1 MGHNMG
7 HKAETEAPE
16 QGLSGT
22 VLPPPE
28 PAPQLPDV
36 QPSSLL
42 DTLLPDRH
50 PQADFFICDVADAV
64 LKDLIPQMEHPFYA
78 LSKKPDTAVRRYE
91 HDGKWL
97 EVIPGAKGQATIYD
111 KDILI
116 YVVSQIMH
124 GLNRGEKVERKLRFN
139 PRDLLI
145 FVNRGTGGKD
155 YDAFCEALDRLMGTV
170 IKTNI
175 TTARPDSEVPEGDE
189 ERLGWF
195 HLIESAQVLRKNGAA
210 GGRIMAAEIEISE
223 WIFNSIRRKSVL
235 TLHRDYFRLRK
246 PIERRVYEIA
256 RKMCGPRPR
265 FEIGLE
271 KLLKRTGARTQ
282 LKRFR
287 HTIRELAV
295 HDHLPDYH
303 VAYDE
308 TRDMVIFRGRGTV
321 IAVDPREHVVV
332 PPLKP
337 DTYAVARR
345 AAPGWDVYALEAEWR
360 AWVPEAPDNADA
372 AFIGFCKSR
381 ARTALS

>member
-1 MGHNMG
+1 MV
-7 HKAETEAPE
+7 PD
-16 QGLSGT
+16 
-22 VLPPPE
+22 PPN
-28 PAPQLPDV
+28 
-36 QPSSLL
+36 LL
-42 DTLLPDRH
+42 DQLLPDRH

-64 LKDLIPQMEHPFYA
+64 LKDLIPQMEHPFYV
-78 LSKKPDTAVRRYE
+78 LSKKPETAIRRYE
-91 HDGKWL
+91 HEGKWL

-124 GLNRGEKVERKLRFN
+124 KLNRGERVERRLRFN

-155 YDAFCEALDRLMGTV
+155 YEAFCEALDRLMGTV

-175 TTARPDSEVPEGDE
+175 TTVRDGSDVPQGDE
-189 ERLGWF
+189 EALGWF
-195 HLIESAQVLRKNGAA
+195 HLIESARVIRKNGAED
-210 GGRIMAAEIEISE
+210 GRIMAAEIEISE

-256 RKMCGPRPR
+256 RKMCGPRR
-265 FEIGLE
+265 DFEIGLE

-287 HTIRELAV
+287 HTLRDLAL

-303 VAYDE
+303 VAFDE

-321 IAVDPREHVVV
+321 IAVDPAEAAGSCDL
-332 PPLKP
+332 PPLRP
-337 DTYAVARR
+337 ATYAHARR
-345 AAPGWDVYALEAEWR
+345 AAPGWDVYALEQEWR
-360 AWVPEAPDNADA
+360 AWVHESARDGSRAAPESADA
-372 AFIGFCKSR
+372 AFIGFCRRR
-381 ARTALS
+381 AAAQQPG

>member
-1 MGHNMG
+1 MV
-7 HKAETEAPE
+7 PD
-16 QGLSGT
+16 
-22 VLPPPE
+22 PPN
-28 PAPQLPDV
+28 
-36 QPSSLL
+36 LL
-42 DTLLPDRH
+42 DQLLPDRH

-64 LKDLIPQMEHPFYA
+64 LKDLIPQMEHPFYV
-78 LSKKPDTAVRRYE
+78 LSKKPETAVRRYE

-97 EVIPGAKGQATIYD
+97 EVIPSAKGQATIYD

-124 GLNRGEKVERKLRFN
+124 ALNRGEEVGRRLKFN

-155 YDAFCEALDRLMGTV
+155 YDAFCEGLDRLMGTV

-175 TTARPDSEVPEGDE
+175 TTVGEGPDKVELGEE
-189 ERLGWF
+189 ERQGWF
-195 HLIESAQVLRKNGAA
+195 HLIESAHINRKHGDAD
-210 GGRIMAAEIEISE
+210 GRIMSAEIQISE

-256 RKMCGPRPR
+256 RKMCGARPK

-271 KLLKRTGARTQ
+271 KLLKRTGARTE

-287 HTIRELAV
+287 HTLRDIAT
-295 HDHLPDYH
+295 HNHLPDYE
-303 VAYDE
+303 VLYDE

-321 IAVDPREHVVV
+321 V
-332 PPLKP
+332 PVNSGEKAYIKPLAEQ
-337 DTYAVARR
+337 TYTKARGL
-345 AAPGWDVYALEAEWR
+345 APGWDIHMLEHEWR
-360 AWVPEAPDNADA
+360 SWSAAAPDNVDA
-372 AFIGFCKSR
+372 AFLGFCKKR
-381 ARTALS
+381 VEAAARGTE

>member
-1 MGHNMG
+1 MVP
-7 HKAETEAPE
+7 ETPN
-16 QGLSGT
+16 
-22 VLPPPE
+22 
-28 PAPQLPDV
+28 
-36 QPSSLL
+36 LL
-42 DTLLPDRH
+42 DQLLPDRH

-64 LKDLIPQMEHPFYA
+64 LKDLMPQMEHPFYV
-78 LSKKPDTAVRRYE
+78 LSKKPETTVRRYE
-91 HDGKWL
+91 HNGKWL
-97 EVIPGAKGQATIYD
+97 EVIPSAKGQATIYD

-124 GLNRGEKVERKLRFN
+124 RLNRGEQVERRIQFN

-155 YDAFCEALDRLMGTV
+155 YEAFCEALDRLMGTV

-175 TTARPDSEVPEGDE
+175 TTEGEGPDTVPMGDE

-195 HLIESAQVLRKNGAA
+195 HLIESAHINRKNGEA
-210 GGRIMAAEIEISE
+210 GGRILSAEIQISE
-223 WIFNSIRRKSVL
+223 WIFNSIRRKSML

-256 RKMCGPRPR
+256 RKMCGARPE

-271 KLLKRTGARTQ
+271 KLLKRSGARTE

-287 HTIRELAV
+287 HTLRDIAM

-308 TRDMVIFRGRGTV
+308 NRDMVIFRGRGTV
-321 IAVDPREHVVV
+321 VAVNPVRHVHI
-332 PPLKP
+332 PPLSP
-337 DTYAVARR
+337 DTYVHARR
-345 AAPGWDVYALEAEWR
+345 AAPGRDVHMLEHQWRSWAE
-360 AWVPEAPDNADA
+360 EAPQNADA
-372 AFIGFCKSR
+372 AFLGFCRKR
-381 ARTALS
+381 ALAPLNG

>member
-1 MGHNMG
+1 MVPDPPN
-7 HKAETEAPE
+7 PE
-16 QGLSGT
+16 SPL
-22 VLPPPE
+22 VP
-28 PAPQLPDV
+28 
-36 QPSSLL
+36 SLL
-42 DTLLPDRH
+42 DQLLPDRH

-64 LKDLIPQMEHPFYA
+64 LKDLIPAMEHPFYV
-78 LSKKPDTAVRRYE
+78 LSKKPVTAIRRYE
-91 HDGKWL
+91 HEGNWI
-97 EVIPGAKGQATIYD
+97 EVIPSAKGQATIYD

-124 GLNRGEKVERKLRFN
+124 GLNRGERVERRIRFN

-155 YDAFCEALDRLMGTV
+155 YEAFCEALDRLMGTV

-175 TTARPDSEVPEGDE
+175 TTHGTDSDVPLGAE

-195 HLIESAQVLRKNGAA
+195 HLIESAHVHRKNDEP
-210 GGRIMAAEIEISE
+210 GGRIMSAEIEISE

-256 RKMCGPRPR
+256 RKMCGARPD

-271 KLLKRTGARTQ
+271 KLLKRTGARTE

-287 HTIRELAV
+287 HTLREIAT

-303 VAYDE
+303 VRFDE
-308 TRDMVIFRGRGTV
+308 VRDMVVFRGRGTV
-321 IAVDPREHVVV
+321 VAVTPEERAGERPRI
-332 PPLKP
+332 PPLASE
-337 DTYAVARR
+337 TYAHARR
-345 AAPGWDVYALEAEWR
+345 AAPGWDVHALERDWR
-360 AWVPEAPDNADA
+360 AWASDVPQSADA
-372 AFIGFCKSR
+372 AFIGFCRKR
-381 ARTALS
+381 FATVGAA

>member
-1 MGHNMG
+1 MV
-7 HKAETEAPE
+7 PD
-16 QGLSGT
+16 
-22 VLPPPE
+22 PPNILD
-28 PAPQLPDV
+28 QLM
-36 QPSSLL
+36 
-42 DTLLPDRH
+42 PDRH

-64 LKDLIPQMEHPFYA
+64 LKDLIPTMEHPFYA
-78 LSKKPDTAVRRYE
+78 LSKKPDQSVRRYE
-91 HDGKWL
+91 HAGKWL
-97 EVIPGAKGQATIYD
+97 EVIPSVKGQATIYD

-116 YVVSQIMH
+116 YVVSQIM
-124 GLNRGEKVERKLRFN
+124 GRLNRGEKVERRLRFN

-175 TTARPDSEVPEGDE
+175 TTESGPDTVPMGDE
-189 ERLGWF
+189 ESLGWF
-195 HLIESAQVLRKNGAA
+195 HLIEKAHIQRKHGAA
-210 GGRIMAAEIEISE
+210 GGRILWAEIQISE

-256 RKMCGPRPR
+256 RKMCGARAE

-271 KLLKRTGARTQ
+271 KLLKRTGARTE

-287 HTIRELAV
+287 HTLRDIAA

-308 TRDMVIFRGRGTV
+308 ERDIVIFRGRGTI
-321 IAVDPREHVVV
+321 IALGAGEKQDVAALH
-332 PPLKP
+332 P
-337 DTYAVARR
+337 DTYNQARA
-345 AAPGWDVYALEAEWR
+345 AAPGWDIHVLEQEWR
-360 AWVPEAPDNADA
+360 AWADSPPQNPDA
-372 AFIGFCKSR
+372 AFLGFCR
-381 ARTALS
+381 QRFAAQGRP

>member
-1 MGHNMG
+1 MVP
-7 HKAETEAPE
+7 ETPN
-16 QGLSGT
+16 
-22 VLPPPE
+22 
-28 PAPQLPDV
+28 
-36 QPSSLL
+36 LL
-42 DTLLPDRH
+42 DQLLPDRH

-64 LKDLIPQMEHPFYA
+64 LKDLIPQMEHPFYV
-78 LSKKPDTAVRRYE
+78 LSKKPETAVRRYE

-97 EVIPGAKGQATIYD
+97 EVIPSAKGQATIYD

-124 GLNRGEKVERKLRFN
+124 RLNRGEQVERRIQFN

-155 YDAFCEALDRLMGTV
+155 YEAFCEALDRLMGTV

-175 TTARPDSEVPEGDE
+175 TTDGTGPDPVPVGDE

-195 HLIESAQVLRKNGAA
+195 HLIESAHINRKNGEEK
-210 GGRIMAAEIEISE
+210 GRILSAEIQISE

-256 RKMCGPRPR
+256 RKMCGARPE

-271 KLLKRTGARTQ
+271 KLLKRTGARTE

-287 HTIRELAV
+287 HTLRDIAT
-295 HDHLPDYH
+295 HNHLPDYT
-303 VAYDE
+303 VSYDE
-308 TRDMVIFRGRGTV
+308 ARDMVIFRGRGTV
-321 IAVDPREHVVV
+321 VAVDPVSKVHIA
-332 PPLKP
+332 PLQSE
-337 DTYAVARR
+337 TYAHARR
-345 AAPGWDVYALEAEWR
+345 AAPGWDVHMLEQQWR
-360 AWVPEAPDNADA
+360 SWTDTAPKNADA
-372 AFIGFCKSR
+372 AFIGFCRKR
-381 ARTALS
+381 FETPLS